1 MLPVETHFRVKR
13 HIQIESEGMRKDIS
27 WKQHNKMV
35 VAALV
40 LDKIDF
46 KIKSGTKKQRG
57 LYNDKGINTRRYNTF

>member
-1 MLPVETHFRVKR
+1 
-13 HIQIESEGMRKDIS
+13 
-27 WKQHNKMV
+27 MV
-35 VAALV
+35 VAALI

>member
-27 WKQHNKMV
+27 WKQHDKMV
-35 VAALV
+35 VAALI
-40 LDKIDF
+40 LDKIDL
-46 KIKSGTKKQRG
+46 KSGTKKQRG